1 MMNSL
6 VLQGEKDQLNATVN
20 TLKEKVAIVENME
33 ALQEENQ
40 RQSET
45 IKQMESAS
53 EQQKNTIEMQK
64 NELSENEE
72 TMKSLAVRSI
82 EKVWCIDADLRDEAE
97 V

>member
-1 MMNSL
+1 MNSL

-82 EKVWCIDADLRDEAE
+82 EKVLCMDADLRDEAE